1 MMPQLL
7 TVRVKRPSGRPF
19 RIWVPVLPV
28 ALVFAPIV
36 VLAVLVAVVACL
48 VYHVNSVR
56 ALGTGW
62 RLVSALPGTRFDIEQ
77 GRTVVLVAIR

>member
-7 TVRVKRPSGRPF
+7 TVRVDRPAGRPI

-28 ALVFAPIV
+28 VLVFLPVV
-36 VLAVLVAVVACL
+36 VLAVLVAAVACL
-48 VYHVNSVR
+48 VYRVSVAR

-62 RLVSALPGTRFDIEQ
+62 RVVSALPGTRVDLQ
-77 GRTVVLVAIR
+77 HGRTAVLVAVR